1 MKDKNIRIVVI
12 GCGRVAQHY
21 KKMFDSGVVSNWNLV
36 GFCDILS
43 DRSEYFANHFHTR
56 SYKSFESMLENEKP
70 DLVLV
75 LTPSGLHYEHT
86 KIAFDYGCNV
96 LCEKPITMLP
106 SQAEELKEIAQEKG
120 LMYGTAFQNRL
131 NPAIIALEKAIK
143 NNRFGKIITATIR
156 LRWCRYQDYY
166 EDGWHGT
173 WAQDGG
179 VINQQAIHHVD
190 AINWLLGPIE
200 SVNATIT
207 NRLNNLE
214 AEDTLV
220 AIMKFESG
228 ALGTIEATTAAR
240 PEDFEASLSV
250 VGEKGMVLVG
260 GIALNKI
267 ETWIQTPEEIY
278 HPERRFF
285 SVIGV
290 HVEAMNREISSWD
303 QPIIKQDQP
312 GIIGFIVKEIDGVL
326 HFLTQLKLESGVM
339 DLLEISPTVQC
350 ITGNYSYKMLPKF
363 VDEMIHRK
371 NLETIIDV
379 YQSEEGG
386 RFYKESN
393 QNIILLA
400 GASFQVEEDQDFIW
414 MTMSQLKQFIK
425 FNNFLNVEA
434 RSLLAF
440 LPSI

>member
-1 MKDKNIRIVVI
+1 MNNKIIRIAVI

-21 KKMFDSGVVSNWNLV
+21 KKIFDSGVVSNWVMV

-43 DRSEYFANHFHTR
+43 DKSNYLSNHFNTN
-56 SYKSFESMLENEKP
+56 SYTSFEMMLDSESP
-70 DLVLV
+70 DLVLI

-86 KIAFDYGCNV
+86 KIAFNYNCNV

-106 SQAEELKEIAQEKG
+106 SQAEELKKLAHEKN

-131 NPAIIALEKAIK
+131 NPAITALEKAIK
-143 NNRFGKIITATIR
+143 SKRFGKIITATIR
-156 LRWCRYQDYY
+156 LRWCRYQEYY

-190 AINWLLGPIE
+190 AINWLLGPIK
-200 SVNATIT
+200 SVNATIE

-220 AIMKFESG
+220 AIMKFANG

-267 ETWIQTPEEIY
+267 ETWKFIESIPEDELIPDQY
-278 HPERRFF
+278 SQEVETGYGISHGPLLQ
-285 SVIGV
+285 SVIDNLLLNNIEAIIPPDDAINTAYLV
-290 HVEAMNREISSWD
+290 HALYKSDEERTWVKLKDKPVSKRL
-303 QPIIKQDQP
+303 
-312 GIIGFIVKEIDGVL
+312 GF
-326 HFLTQLKLESGVM
+326 KLR
-339 DLLEISPTVQC
+339 
-350 ITGNYSYKMLPKF
+350 N
-363 VDEMIHRK
+363 
-371 NLETIIDV
+371 
-379 YQSEEGG
+379 
-386 RFYKESN
+386 
-393 QNIILLA
+393 
-400 GASFQVEEDQDFIW
+400 
-414 MTMSQLKQFIK
+414 
-425 FNNFLNVEA
+425 
-434 RSLLAF
+434 
-440 LPSI
+440 

>member
-1 MKDKNIRIVVI
+1 VKNKTINIAVI

-21 KKMFDSGVVSNWNLV
+21 KKILDSGVVSNWNLV
-36 GFCDILS
+36 GFCDILKEK
-43 DRSEYFANHFHTR
+43 SEYFAKHFQ
-56 SYKSFESMLENEKP
+56 SKSFEMFEEMLESEKP
-70 DLVLV
+70 DLVLI

-86 KIAFDYGCNV
+86 KIAFDHGCNV

-106 SQAEELKEIAQEKG
+106 DQAKELKEIAHKKG

-131 NPAIIALEKAIK
+131 NPAIIALEKAI
-143 NNRFGKIITATIR
+143 NDDRFGKIITATIR

-190 AINWLLGPIE
+190 AINWLLGPID

-207 NRLNNLE
+207 NRLNDLE

-220 AIMKFESG
+220 ATLKFENG

-267 ETWIQTPEEIY
+267 ETWEFIDSTSDDKLIPVRQSQEVETGYGVGHGPLLQGVIDTLLKGGINTLVSPEDAIKTAEI
-278 HPERRFF
+278 
-285 SVIGV
+285 V
-290 HVEAMNREISSWD
+290 HALYKSDEQQCWVKLKDKPVSNRLG
-303 QPIIKQDQP
+303 K
-312 GIIGFIVKEIDGVL
+312 
-326 HFLTQLKLESGVM
+326 
-339 DLLEISPTVQC
+339 
-350 ITGNYSYKMLPKF
+350 
-363 VDEMIHRK
+363 
-371 NLETIIDV
+371 
-379 YQSEEGG
+379 
-386 RFYKESN
+386 
-393 QNIILLA
+393 
-400 GASFQVEEDQDFIW
+400 
-414 MTMSQLKQFIK
+414 
-425 FNNFLNVEA
+425 
-434 RSLLAF
+434 
-440 LPSI
+440 

>member
-1 MKDKNIRIVVI
+1 MKEKSVRIAVI

-21 KKMFDSGVVSNWNLV
+21 KKILDSGVVAHWKMV
-36 GFCDILS
+36 GFYDVILE
-43 DRSEYFANHFHTR
+43 RANFLAEHFKTK
-56 SYKSFESMLENEKP
+56 SYSSFEVMLENTSP
-70 DLVLV
+70 DLILI
-75 LTPSGLHYEHT
+75 LTPSGLHYQHT
-86 KIAFDYGCNV
+86 KIAFNYNCNV

-106 SQAEELKEIAQEKG
+106 SHAEELKKIASEKG

-143 NNRFGKIITATIR
+143 GNRFGKIITATIR

-200 SVNATIT
+200 SVNATIA

-220 AIMKFESG
+220 AIMKFKNG

-267 ETWIQTPEEIY
+267 EIWEFIEPNSEDKLIPDLFSQEVETGYGISHGPLLQ
-278 HPERRFF
+278 
-285 SVIGV
+285 SVIDALQINRIDTLVSPDEAVSTAKVV
-290 HVEAMNREISSWD
+290 HA
-303 QPIIKQDQP
+303 
-312 GIIGFIVKEIDGVL
+312 L
-326 HFLTQLKLESGVM
+326 
-339 DLLEISPTVQC
+339 
-350 ITGNYSYKMLPKF
+350 YKS
-363 VDEMIHRK
+363 D
-371 NLETIIDV
+371 
-379 YQSEEGG
+379 
-386 RFYKESN
+386 
-393 QNIILLA
+393 
-400 GASFQVEEDQDFIW
+400 EDQCW
-414 MTMSQLKQFIK
+414 VKLKDKPISK
-425 FNNFLNVEA
+425 RLGK
-434 RSLLAF
+434 
-440 LPSI
+440 

>member
-1 MKDKNIRIVVI
+1 VKDKKIRIVVI

-21 KKMFDSGVVSNWNLV
+21 KKIFDSGIVSSWNLV

-43 DRSEYFANHFHTR
+43 DRSEYFAHHFHAR
-56 SYKSFESMLENEKP
+56 SYSSFESMLENEQP
-70 DLVLV
+70 NLVLV

-86 KIAFDYGCNV
+86 KIAFDYDCNV

-143 NNRFGKIITATIR
+143 SNRFGKIITATIR

-267 ETWIQTPEEIY
+267 VTWNFIESNLEDESVPDKFSQEVETGYGVSHGPLLQ
-278 HPERRFF
+278 
-285 SVIGV
+285 SVIDALQINKIDTLVSPDEAVNTARVV
-290 HVEAMNREISSWD
+290 HA
-303 QPIIKQDQP
+303 
-312 GIIGFIVKEIDGVL
+312 L
-326 HFLTQLKLESGVM
+326 
-339 DLLEISPTVQC
+339 
-350 ITGNYSYKMLPKF
+350 YKS
-363 VDEMIHRK
+363 D
-371 NLETIIDV
+371 
-379 YQSEEGG
+379 
-386 RFYKESN
+386 
-393 QNIILLA
+393 
-400 GASFQVEEDQDFIW
+400 EDQCW
-414 MTMSQLKQFIK
+414 VKLKDEPISK
-425 FNNFLNVEA
+425 RLGK
-434 RSLLAF
+434 
-440 LPSI
+440 